1 MILYRYQQI
10 VNSTPLDTSLDKTD
24 VIIFSAEVN
33 WKFRIKILGL
43 EHLNLIFR
51 ELETAS
57 KPGDQRVATN
67 NGEAF
72 PRNLTNAYDKKEYKE
87 QSKETKKFLKK
98 KHKDE
103 KKLKQCV
110 SSEVSTV
117 IFKAKREHDSDRG
130 DRIMRP
136 TLTYPYDYP
145 FINLANNYQYL
156 KPLERFK
163 LIVRGHKKVNYFNF
177 FVPYMLQVEVQLIH
191 GCEVL
196 ATSSTKSIPF
206 SYAPR
211 FNQWLTMKIQEGIP

>member
-10 VNSTPLDTSLDKTD
+10 VNSSPLDTTLDRTD

-51 ELETAS
+51 ELETADE
-57 KPGDQRVATN
+57 PGKCRVATN

-87 QSKETKKFLKK
+87 HSKETKKFIKK
-98 KHKDE
+98 KRKEE
-103 KKLKQCV
+103 KKYQAQGHC
-110 SSEVSTV
+110 SDF
-117 IFKAKREHDSDRG
+117 IMKAKREYDPDRSDRV
-130 DRIMRP
+130 MRP
-136 TLTYPYDYP
+136 YLAFKYDFP
-145 FINLANNYQYL
+145 FVNLSNHYQYL
-156 KPLERFK
+156 KPLEEFK
-163 LIVRGHKKVNYFNF
+163 LIVRAHKKVKHYNF
-177 FVPYMLQVEVQLIH
+177 FVPYMLQVEVLLLH

-196 ATSSTKSIPF
+196 ATSTTKSIPF

-211 FNQWLTMKIQEGIP
+211 FNQWLTMKI

>member
-87 QSKETKKFLKK
+87 
-98 KHKDE
+98 
-103 KKLKQCV
+103 
-110 SSEVSTV
+110 
-117 IFKAKREHDSDRG
+117 
-130 DRIMRP
+130 
-136 TLTYPYDYP
+136 
-145 FINLANNYQYL
+145 
-156 KPLERFK
+156 
-163 LIVRGHKKVNYFNF
+163 
-177 FVPYMLQVEVQLIH
+177 
-191 GCEVL
+191 
-196 ATSSTKSIPF
+196 
-206 SYAPR
+206 
-211 FNQWLTMKIQEGIP
+211 